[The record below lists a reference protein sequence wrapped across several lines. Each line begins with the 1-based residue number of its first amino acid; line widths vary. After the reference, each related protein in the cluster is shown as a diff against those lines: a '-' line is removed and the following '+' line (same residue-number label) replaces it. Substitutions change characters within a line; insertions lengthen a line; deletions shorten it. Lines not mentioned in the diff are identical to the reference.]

1 MFDYDAELRPHT
13 AHLRAAA
20 AVGTR
25 DRVLDVGCG
34 TGQTTRAAARAATAG
49 SALGVDISGP
59 ALATARTRSAGLSNI
74 AFEEADAAVHAF
86 PPAQF
91 DVCLSRFGTMFFA
104 DPAAAFTNIA
114 LALRPGARLAMLVW
128 QAADRNEWSTVVG
141 EALSAAPRPAA
152 FSLADP
158 ASTGTVLTA
167 AGFTDMVFTDVHEP
181 VYYGPDPSAA
191 FDAVMYLERAAGTDP
206 DPSARR
212 RLHEA
217 VTAHATPAGVTFDS
231 RAWLITAHRT

>member
-20 AVGTR
+20 AVDTN

-34 TGQTTRAAARAATAG
+34 TGQTTRDAARAATAG

-86 PPAQF
+86 PAAHF

-104 DPAAAFTNIA
+104 DPVAAFTNIA
-114 LALRPGARLAMLVW
+114 MALRPGARLALLVW
-128 QAADRNEWSTVVG
+128 QAAERNEWSTVIG
-141 EALSAAPRPAA
+141 EALGTPPRPAA

-158 ASTGTVLTA
+158 ASTGDVLTS
-167 AGFTDMVFTDVHEP
+167 AGLTDIAFTDVREP

-191 FDAVMYLERAAGTDP
+191 FEAVMYLERAAGTDP
-206 DPSARR
+206 DPAARR
-212 RLHEA
+212 RLRAA
-217 VTAHATPAGVTFDS
+217 VAGHATPAGVTFDS
-231 RAWLITAHRT
+231 RAWLITAHRA